1 MYRALDHA
9 RVKRQCAK
17 QIITKFPQ
25 EIQNFAGHFVMM
37 QAQRH
42 MADYDPLE
50 QFYRSSVAQ
59 LVEETKSAITE
70 FKMADSDDRRAF
82 AVFVLFDL
90 RRH

>member
-1 MYRALDHA
+1 ML
-9 RVKRQCAK
+9 
-17 QIITKFPQ
+17 
-25 EIQNFAGHFVMM
+25 

-50 QFYRSSVAQ
+50 QFSRSSVSQ

-70 FKMADSDDRRAF
+70 FQTVDSDDRRAF

-90 RRH
+90 RRN